1 MSELYHHGIKGQKW
15 GVRRY
20 QNPDG
25 TYTAEGRKRYGMDAT
40 DPKTRAKGQQK
51 YLNELQETIAYDTT
65 KSKHYKENSEFS
77 AELAA
82 DYTRRAAKKEQK
94 GKDPTKYRES
104 AERYTKLSEEHK
116 KTQQDY
122 EKLIELAKAETD
134 RAVAALTSEGYSVT
148 SKATTYATHKINS
161 LMYKD
166 VDFAGANHVGGLG
179 GVYGGALGGA
189 VSGGLDAAI
198 AVKNGVK
205 PRTSWKDTYSRESGQ
220 KYKVSQDQ
228 SNDEKYKK
236 RVKHSD
242 EGENTICT
250 NWTKTSENS
259 LTHFQVKGAK
269 HGLRRYQNPDGSL
282 TPLGRIHYGVGDPRA
297 RRKQEKE
304 YRRSEKASEKA
315 ARQERVKL
323 AKESVAAG
331 KARKKWEKMSDEDK
345 LKVYD
350 KNMKKS
356 RDWRYEQEQEAKAKE
371 EAEKAKTQEAKENSD
386 KKDESEQ
393 TLSKREQRK
402 EEKKAAE
409 REEQIKKDT
418 EKINEALRKNQNEP
432 EKKER
437 KAVSAADY
445 QDVSSALKK
454 TSENIGSMKD
464 LVNVI
469 EGARQRNAVR
479 NAVGERKLTK
489 PINEMSDKEIND
501 TVNRWAAEE
510 RIASASVGARS
521 AGADRVTTALDIV
534 GNLTLQTSR
543 AFGIASNIRSIV
555 ER

>member
-20 QNPDG
+20 QNPEG
-25 TYTAEGRKRYGMDAT
+25 TLT
-40 DPKTRAKGQQK
+40 D
-51 YLNELQETIAYDTT
+51 
-65 KSKHYKENSEFS
+65 
-77 AELAA
+77 
-82 DYTRRAAKKEQK
+82 EQ
-94 GKDPTKYRES
+94 
-104 AERYTKLSEEHK
+104 
-116 KTQQDY
+116 
-122 EKLIELAKAETD
+122 
-134 RAVAALTSEGYSVT
+134 
-148 SKATTYATHKINS
+148 
-161 LMYKD
+161 
-166 VDFAGANHVGGLG
+166 
-179 GVYGGALGGA
+179 
-189 VSGGLDAAI
+189 
-198 AVKNGVK
+198 
-205 PRTSWKDTYSRESGQ
+205 
-220 KYKVSQDQ
+220 
-228 SNDEKYKK
+228 YKK

-250 NWTKTSENS
+250 NWTKMSENS

-304 YRRSEKASEKA
+304 YRRSEKASEKT

-331 KARKKWEKMSDEDK
+331 KARKKWEEMSDEDK

-350 KNMKKS
+350 KNLKKS
-356 RDWRYEQEQEAKAKE
+356 RDWRYKQEQEAKAKE

-386 KKDESEQ
+386 EKGESEPA
-393 TLSKREQRK
+393 LSKREQRK

-418 EKINEALRKNQNEP
+418 EKINEALRENQNEP